1 MAFRIATN
9 VSALNTQRWLGV
21 ANAGMAK
28 SLERLSSGYKIN
40 KASDDSAGV
49 AISTKMNAKYVSLA
63 KAIDTGNQGLAML
76 QTAEGGIEQISN
88 ILIRLKELATQSASS
103 NTTDRTA
110 LDQERSNL
118 EAEISK
124 IASNTKFGSTSV
136 LAGANTING
145 YGASLS
151 TTYGIEDV
159 DVSGAALAAATNF
172 TLTVSAGAT
181 TTLSLYNGSTT
192 QTVTVTK
199 PSDLGQATANFSTLG
214 VKVTINASVAS
225 IASANGFSVSVG
237 SSSFTYQVGDEN
249 QTYNRISASIKNFAY
264 NSTDVLNLSGDL
276 SSAANAQTYLDT
288 VDTAI
293 GNLPT
298 DRGKLGAAMNQ
309 ISYHVANLE
318 SMYENTRAA
327 NATIKDADFALEMS
341 EFTKFQVISQSG
353 IAMLAQAN
361 QVPQLVL
368 SLLK

>member
-21 ANAGMAK
+21 ANAGMSK

-40 KASDDSAGV
+40 KASDDAAGV
-49 AISTKMNAKYVSLA
+49 AISTKLNAKYVSLA
-63 KAIDTGNQGLAML
+63 KAIDNGNQGLAML

-88 ILIRLKELATQSASS
+88 ILIRLKELATQSASG

-110 LDQERSNL
+110 LDEERSNL
-118 EAEISK
+118 ETEISK
-124 IASNTKFGSTSV
+124 IASNTKFGSTALLS
-136 LAGANTING
+136 GSNTVSA
-145 YGASLS
+145 YGSSISA
-151 TTYGIEDV
+151 TYGVTNIDV
-159 DVSGAALAAATNF
+159 TGAALTGTTNF
-172 TLTVSAGAT
+172 TLTVASGAT
-181 TTLSLYNGSTT
+181 TTLTLTDGSTT
-192 QTVTVTK
+192 QVVAVTK
-199 PSDLGQATANFSTLG
+199 PSDLNTATANFTDLG
-214 VKVTINASVAS
+214 VKVTVNAAVAS
-225 IASANGFSVSVG
+225 ISTGNSFSVTVG

-264 NSTDVLNLSGDL
+264 NSSAVLNLSGDL
-276 SSAANAQTYLDT
+276 TTAAKAQTYLDT

-293 GNLPT
+293 GNLT
-298 DRGKLGAAMNQ
+298 TERGKIGAAMNQ
-309 ISYHVANLE
+309 IGYHVANLE